1 MVSDQ
6 KSASLDFRIN
16 DISVWTTLKPLILET
31 IQFYRNSFD
40 GVSGEPTDYNA
51 KAQGVRRAYDIA
63 RRNCI
68 IDLQIRAD
76 VRLGRTEEE
85 NIRTYQEVVKAL
97 PRDPTLKIAFEPERG
112 PEDGIL
118 NLAADR
124 LAKDGTAIYRD
135 RNSLL

>member
-1 MVSDQ
+1 MGD
-6 KSASLDFRIN
+6 
-16 DISVWTTLKPLILET
+16 
-31 IQFYRNSFD
+31 
-40 GVSGEPTDYNA
+40 PTDYVA

-68 IDLQIRAD
+68 IDLQIRSD
-76 VRLGRTEEE
+76 VRLGRSEE
-85 NIRTYQEVVKAL
+85 NNIRHFQEIVKAL

-112 PEDGIL
+112 PNDGIF
-118 NLAADR
+118 NLSADR